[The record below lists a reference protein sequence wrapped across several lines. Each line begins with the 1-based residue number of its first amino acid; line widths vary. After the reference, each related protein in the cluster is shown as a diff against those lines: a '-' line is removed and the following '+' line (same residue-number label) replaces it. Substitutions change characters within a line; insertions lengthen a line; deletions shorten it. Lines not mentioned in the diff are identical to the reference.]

1 MVTRDIATSENEN
14 ILPSSYR
21 RDIMT
26 YRLPIDSLSEQ
37 DDFFEREG
45 QISYCDIQ
53 NERT

>member
-37 DDFFEREG
+37 DDFFSTRRP
-45 QISYCDIQ
+45 DIILRHS
-53 NERT
+53 E